1 MADFN
6 PIRDLRS
13 PEADPFNVPAGQSTQ
28 EVEDIRLRLV
38 LTREKTENV
47 VKIIKNKG
55 LTFKKD
61 IEKIQELQ
69 RRLRTTIPRI
79 PILRGDASTQI
90 GSQVGVQKRGMSGLD
105 FSRFFRSTKT
115 ATKTAFPFL
124 DVLITAIVFALSRGK
139 VKNKVTTNNK
149 AVNKIIEFIRG
160 KPKIKQK
167 IVPFQ
172 RTKKGQGTVI
182 QGDASQQTVDVDFE
196 VITDEPILTRLANL
210 FRTRKLKK
218 FSKEKGFA
226 KFSKK
231 ADELK
236 LKTNIPFELRP
247 LDTKLEVNRYVLQLQ
262 RATTGKTKFKFPTF
276 NSIENLFTSNRAD
289 LKVMLKQRK
298 AQLNNL
304 TPGTEDYK
312 NMQSSIRLVESG
324 IRRINKSFERYLNK
338 VDSQL
343 KQSVRLERQNRNIIK
358 RMLNKANKEAED
370 FLKLPKSQREQIL
383 KNIKEG
389 EDILD
394 YIKRGG
400 EDYVP
405 NDQLNFETYRFNKNK
420 SKVNAKPMNN
430 DLAMLNTN
438 TGFTRETVIITDSI
452 G

>member
-105 FSRFFRSTKT
+105 FYRFFTSTKT
-115 ATKTAFPFL
+115 ATKTSFPLL
-124 DVLITAIVFALSRGK
+124 DVIITAIVFALTRGK

-160 KPKIKQK
+160 KQKIKQK

-196 VITDEPILTRLANL
+196 VVSDEPILTRLANI
-210 FRTRKLKK
+210 FKTRKLKK

-226 KFSKK
+226 KFSKD
-231 ADELK
+231 ADKLK
-236 LKTNIPFELRP
+236 LKTKIPFELRP
-247 LDTKLEVNRYVLQLQ
+247 LDTKLEVNRYVSQLQ
-262 RATTGKTKFKFPTF
+262 RATTGKTKFKFGEEGS
-276 NSIENLFTSNRAD
+276 SIKFSKIETLFAQNRAD
-289 LKVMLKQRK
+289 LKIMLAQRER
-298 AQLNNL
+298 QLKNL
-304 TPGTEDYK
+304 TPGTEDYRSMEK
-312 NMQSSIRLVESG
+312 SIRLVENG
-324 IRRINKSFERYLNK
+324 IKRINNSFNK
-338 VDSQL
+338 YV
-343 KQSVRLERQNRNIIK
+343 KEVKNRAKTRIRLEEKDRNI
-358 RMLNKANKEAED
+358 LE
-370 FLKLPKSQREQIL
+370 KSTLRKI
-383 KNIKEG
+383 IEG
-389 EDILD
+389 E
-394 YIKRGG
+394 Y
-400 EDYVP
+400 
-405 NDQLNFETYRFNKNK
+405 FETLDDAGKKLYQEMLEKGDDLLDFIQGFGPGA
-420 SKVNAKPMNN
+420 SINAKPMSN
-430 DLAMLNTN
+430 DIAMLNTN
-438 TGFTRETVIITDSI
+438 TGYRKTVVIAVDSDSI

>member
-1 MADFN
+1 MVDFN

-139 VKNKVTTNNK
+139 SKNKVTVDPK
-149 AVNKIIEFIRG
+149 AVNKIKEFIRV

-182 QGDASQQTVDVDFE
+182 QGDASQQTVDIDYE
-196 VITDEPILTRLANL
+196 VVSDEPILTRLANI
-210 FRTRKLKK
+210 FKTRKLKK
-218 FSKEKGFA
+218 FSKEKGFVQ
-226 KFSKK
+226 FSKE
-231 ADELK
+231 ADKIK
-236 LKTNIPFELRP
+236 LKTNVPFQFRP
-247 LDTKLEVNRYVLQLQ
+247 YDTKLEVNRYVTQLQ
-262 RATTGKTKFKFPTF
+262 RATSGKTSIKFP
-276 NSIENLFTSNRAD
+276 NSESIKTLFMQNKAD
-289 LKVMLKQRK
+289 LQVMLKDRRS
-298 AQLNNL
+298 QLNNL

-312 NMQSSIRLVESG
+312 NIQKSIRLVENG
-324 IRRINKSFERYLNK
+324 IRRINNSYKRYINSNKYKLKKNLEMIEETDLQYTESMKKNLEKDLDFRERFNFDLDLLKNSKTTEEFGRKIQKRYQNLFKAKPVSNDISMLNTDTSYRDIYVYK
-338 VDSQL
+338 VDS
-343 KQSVRLERQNRNIIK
+343 N
-358 RMLNKANKEAED
+358 
-370 FLKLPKSQREQIL
+370 
-383 KNIKEG
+383 
-389 EDILD
+389 
-394 YIKRGG
+394 
-400 EDYVP
+400 
-405 NDQLNFETYRFNKNK
+405 
-420 SKVNAKPMNN
+420 
-430 DLAMLNTN
+430 
-438 TGFTRETVIITDSI
+438 SI

>member
-1 MADFN
+1 MVDFN

-28 EVEDIRLRLV
+28 EIEDIRLRLV

-90 GSQVGVQKRGMSGLD
+90 GSQVGVQKRGTFGLD

-139 VKNKVTTNNK
+139 SKNKVTVDPK
-149 AVNKIIEFIRG
+149 AINKIKEFIRV

-182 QGDASQQTVDVDFE
+182 KGDASQQTVDIDYE
-196 VITDEPILTRLANL
+196 VVSDEPILTRLDNIFKA
-210 FRTRKLKK
+210 RKLKK
-218 FSKEKGFA
+218 FSKEKGFVQ
-226 KFSKK
+226 FSKK
-231 ADELK
+231 ADK
-236 LKTNIPFELRP
+236 LQKLTKVPFELRP
-247 LDTKLEVNRYVLQLQ
+247 YDTKLEVNRYVTQLQ
-262 RATTGKTKFKFPTF
+262 RAATGKTNQKYPDF

-304 TPGTEDYK
+304 TPGTEDYRSMK
-312 NMQSSIRLVESG
+312 KSIRLVENG
-324 IRRINKSFERYLNK
+324 IKRINNSYQRYLNK
-338 VDSQL
+338 IDSEL
-343 KQSVRLERQNRNIIK
+343 RQSVRLERQNRNIIK
-358 RMLNKANKEAED
+358 RQMRKMNKEGEE
-370 FLKLPKSQREQIL
+370 LLNLPKSERIKILQNREKGNRLLDFIKSGGDDQIEFG
-383 KNIKEG
+383 I
-389 EDILD
+389 
-394 YIKRGG
+394 
-400 EDYVP
+400 
-405 NDQLNFETYRFNKNK
+405 FNYKSK

-430 DLAMLNTN
+430 DLAMLNTD
-438 TGFTRETVIITDSI
+438 TGYRDIYVIQVDSNSI

>member
-1 MADFN
+1 MVDFN

-90 GSQVGVQKRGMSGLD
+90 GSQVGVQKRGTFGLD

-139 VKNKVTTNNK
+139 SKNKVTVDPK
-149 AVNKIIEFIRG
+149 AINKIKEFIRV

-182 QGDASQQTVDVDFE
+182 KGDASQQTVDIDYE
-196 VITDEPILTRLANL
+196 VVSDEPILTRLDNIFKA
-210 FRTRKLKK
+210 RKLKK
-218 FSKEKGFA
+218 FSKEKGFVQ
-226 KFSKK
+226 FSKK
-231 ADELK
+231 ADK
-236 LKTNIPFELRP
+236 LQKLTKVPFELRP
-247 LDTKLEVNRYVLQLQ
+247 YDTKLEVNRYVTQLQ
-262 RATTGKTKFKFPTF
+262 RAATGKTNQKYPDF

-304 TPGTEDYK
+304 TPGTEDYRSMK
-312 NMQSSIRLVESG
+312 KSIRLVENG
-324 IRRINKSFERYLNK
+324 IKRINNSYQRYLNK
-338 VDSQL
+338 IDSEL
-343 KQSVRLERQNRNIIK
+343 RQSVRLERQNRNIIK
-358 RMLNKANKEAED
+358 RQMRKMNKEGEE
-370 FLKLPKSQREQIL
+370 LLNLPKSERIKILQNREKGNRLLDFIKSGGDDQIEFG
-383 KNIKEG
+383 I
-389 EDILD
+389 
-394 YIKRGG
+394 
-400 EDYVP
+400 
-405 NDQLNFETYRFNKNK
+405 FNYKSK

-430 DLAMLNTN
+430 DLAMLNTD
-438 TGFTRETVIITDSI
+438 TGYRDIYVIQVDSNSI

>member
-139 VKNKVTTNNK
+139 AKNKVTTNNK

-160 KPKIKQK
+160 KQKIKQK

-262 RATTGKTKFKFPTF
+262 RATTGKTKFKYPTF
-276 NSIENLFTSNRAD
+276 NSIEILHSSNRAD
-289 LKVMLKQRK
+289 LKVMLLKRER
-298 AQLNNL
+298 QLKNL
-304 TPGTEDYK
+304 TPGTEDYRS
-312 NMQSSIRLVESG
+312 MQKSIRLVENG
-324 IRRINKSFERYLNK
+324 IKRINNSFNK
-338 VDSQL
+338 YV
-343 KQSVRLERQNRNIIK
+343 KEVKNRAKTRIRLEEKDRKILEKSTLRKII
-358 RMLNKANKEAED
+358 
-370 FLKLPKSQREQIL
+370 
-383 KNIKEG
+383 EG
-389 EDILD
+389 EYFESLD
-394 YIKRGG
+394 DAGKKLYQEMLEKGDDLLDFIRGFG
-400 EDYVP
+400 P
-405 NDQLNFETYRFNKNK
+405 GA
-420 SKVNAKPMNN
+420 SINAKPMSN
-430 DLAMLNTN
+430 DIAMLNTN
-438 TGFTRETVIITDSI
+438 TGYRKTVVIAVDSDSI

>member
-105 FSRFFRSTKT
+105 FSRFFTSTKT
-115 ATKTAFPFL
+115 ATKTSFPLL
-124 DVLITAIVFALSRGK
+124 DVIITAIVFALTRGK

-160 KPKIKQK
+160 KQKIKQK

-182 QGDASQQTVDVDFE
+182 QGDASQQTVDIDYE
-196 VITDEPILTRLANL
+196 VVSNEPILTRLANI
-210 FRTRKLKK
+210 FKTRKLKK

-226 KFSKK
+226 KFSKD
-231 ADELK
+231 ADKLK

-289 LKVMLKQRK
+289 LKVMLAQRER
-298 AQLNNL
+298 QLKNL
-304 TPGTEDYK
+304 TPGTEDYRSMEK
-312 NMQSSIRLVESG
+312 SIRLVENG
-324 IRRINKSFERYLNK
+324 IKRINNSFNK
-338 VDSQL
+338 YV
-343 KQSVRLERQNRNIIK
+343 KEVKNRAKTRIRLEEKDRNI
-358 RMLNKANKEAED
+358 LE
-370 FLKLPKSQREQIL
+370 KSTLRKI
-383 KNIKEG
+383 IEG
-389 EDILD
+389 E
-394 YIKRGG
+394 Y
-400 EDYVP
+400 
-405 NDQLNFETYRFNKNK
+405 FETLDDAGKKLYQEMLEKGDDLLDFIQGFGPGA
-420 SKVNAKPMNN
+420 SINAKPMSN
-430 DLAMLNTN
+430 DIAMLNTN
-438 TGFTRETVIITDSI
+438 TGYRKTVVIAVDSDSI